1 MTPEEIKAVFY
12 KVKVADR
19 IIEMLEDQ
27 DDELLWDL
35 LVNLIQYVRSET
47 SGRLHSFE
55 AHLMFWLITEA
66 SDDTVDEVF
75 SFIYGLNLDEL
86 D

>member
-47 SGRLHSFE
+47 SGRMHSLE

-75 SFIYGLNLDEL
+75 SFMYGLNLDEL